1 MNQIQRVAVVGAGTM
16 GRGIAQ
22 VVAQAG
28 LVVTLIDREPDIVRS
43 ALEHIRQQLE
53 RAVER
58 GRLDAEQAS
67 VALSLIAVDTGLEAV
82 SDADLVIEA
91 VPEVVDLKRDIFHR
105 LDQYCA
111 QQALLASNTSSISIT
126 LLGAAT
132 GRPERVLGLHFFNP
146 VPVMKLVE
154 VVRGL
159 RTADETI
166 EAAVQFAQ
174 RLGKTPVV
182 VKDSPGFVSNR
193 VLMPMINEAIDAL
206 MEGVASAEEID
217 TVMRLGANHPMG
229 PLELADL
236 IGLDVVLQILDVLH
250 HDFGDPRYRPS
261 PLLRQMVAAGKLGRK
276 SGEEGGGRF
285 YIVNGRPLRPG

>member
-28 LVVTLIDREPDIVRS
+28 LVVTLIDRESDIVRS
-43 ALEHIRQQLE
+43 ALEHIRRQLE

-91 VPEVVDLKRDIFHR
+91 VPEVVDLKRDIFRR

-193 VLMPMINEAIDAL
+193 VLMPMINEAINAL

-236 IGLDVVLQILDVLH
+236 IGLDVVLHILEVLH
-250 HDFGDPRYRPS
+250 HDFGDPKYRPS

-276 SGEEGGGRF
+276 SSEGFYRYEE
-285 YIVNGRPLRPG
+285 

>member
-53 RAVER
+53 RAVQR

-166 EAAVQFAQ
+166 EAAVQFAR

-193 VLMPMINEAIDAL
+193 VLMPMINEAVYAL

-236 IGLDVVLQILDVLH
+236 IGLDVVLQILEVLH
-250 HDFGDPRYRPS
+250 HDFGDPKYRPC
-261 PLLRQMVAAGKLGRK
+261 PFLRQMVAAGKLGRK
-276 SGEEGGGRF
+276 SGEGF
-285 YIVNGRPLRPG
+285 YRYEE

>member
-1 MNQIQRVAVVGAGTM
+1 MQRVAVVGAGTM
-16 GRGIAQ
+16 GRSIAQ

-28 LVVTLIDREPDIVRS
+28 LVVTLIDRESEIVRS
-43 ALEHIRQQLE
+43 ALERIRAQLE

-67 VALSLIAVDTGLEAV
+67 VALSLIAVDTSVEAA

-91 VPEVVDLKRDIFHR
+91 VPEVVDLKRDVFRR

-111 QQALLASNTSSISIT
+111 PEALLASNTSSISIT

-159 RTADETI
+159 RTSDETI
-166 EAAVQFAQ
+166 ETAVEFAL
-174 RLGKTPVV
+174 RLDKTPVV
-182 VKDSPGFVSNR
+182 VRDSPGFVSNR

-276 SGEEGGGRF
+276 SGEGF
-285 YIVNGRPLRPG
+285 YRYEE

>member
-1 MNQIQRVAVVGAGTM
+1 MSRIQRVAVVGAGTM

-28 LVVTLIDREPDIVRS
+28 LVVTLIDRESEIVRS
-43 ALEHIRQQLE
+43 ALERIRAQLE

-67 VALSLIAVDTGLEAV
+67 VALSLIAVDTSVEAA

-91 VPEVVDLKRDIFHR
+91 VPEVVDLKRDVFRR

-111 QQALLASNTSSISIT
+111 PEALLASNTSSISIT

-159 RTADETI
+159 RTSDETI
-166 EAAVQFAQ
+166 ETAVEFAL
-174 RLGKTPVV
+174 RLDKTPVV
-182 VKDSPGFVSNR
+182 VRDSPGFVSNR

-276 SGEEGGGRF
+276 SGEGF
-285 YIVNGRPLRPG
+285 YRYEE

>member
-1 MNQIQRVAVVGAGTM
+1 MSRIQRVAVVGAGTM
-16 GRGIAQ
+16 GRSIAQ

-28 LVVTLIDREPDIVRS
+28 LVVTLIDRESEIVRS
-43 ALEHIRQQLE
+43 ALERIRAQLE

-67 VALSLIAVDTGLEAV
+67 VALSLIAVDTSVEAA

-91 VPEVVDLKRDIFHR
+91 VPEVVDLKRDVFRR

-111 QQALLASNTSSISIT
+111 PEALLASNTSSISIT
-126 LLGAAT
+126 LLGSAT

-159 RTADETI
+159 RTSDETI
-166 EAAVQFAQ
+166 ETAVEFAL
-174 RLGKTPVV
+174 RLDKTPVV
-182 VKDSPGFVSNR
+182 VRDSPGFVSNR

-276 SGEEGGGRF
+276 SGEGF
-285 YIVNGRPLRPG
+285 YRYEE

>member
-67 VALSLIAVDTGLEAV
+67 VALSLIAVDTSLEAV

-91 VPEVVDLKRDIFHR
+91 VPEVVDLKRDIFRR

-111 QQALLASNTSSISIT
+111 QEALLASNTSSISIT

-166 EAAVQFAQ
+166 EGAVRFAQ

-193 VLMPMINEAIDAL
+193 VLMPMINEAINAL

-236 IGLDVVLQILDVLH
+236 IGLDIVLQILEVLH
-250 HDFGDPRYRPS
+250 HDFGDPKYRPC

-276 SGEEGGGRF
+276 SGEGF
-285 YIVNGRPLRPG
+285 YRYEE

>member
-1 MNQIQRVAVVGAGTM
+1 MCSSD
-16 GRGIAQ
+16 
-22 VVAQAG
+22 
-28 LVVTLIDREPDIVRS
+28 LS
-43 ALEHIRQQLE
+43 ALERIRAQLE

-67 VALSLIAVDTGLEAV
+67 VALSLIAVDTSVEAA

-91 VPEVVDLKRDIFHR
+91 VPEVVDLKRDVFRR

-111 QQALLASNTSSISIT
+111 PEALLASNTSSISIT
-126 LLGAAT
+126 LLGSAT

-159 RTADETI
+159 RTSDETI
-166 EAAVQFAQ
+166 ETAVEFAL
-174 RLGKTPVV
+174 RLDKTPVV
-182 VKDSPGFVSNR
+182 VRDSPGFVSNR

-276 SGEEGGGRF
+276 SGEGF
-285 YIVNGRPLRPG
+285 YRYEE

>member
-1 MNQIQRVAVVGAGTM
+1 MQRVAVVGAGTM
-16 GRGIAQ
+16 GRSIAQ

-28 LVVTLIDREPDIVRS
+28 LVVTLIDRESEIVRS
-43 ALEHIRQQLE
+43 ALERIRAQLE

-67 VALSLIAVDTGLEAV
+67 VALSLIAVDTSVEAA

-91 VPEVVDLKRDIFHR
+91 VPEVVDLKRDVFRR

-111 QQALLASNTSSISIT
+111 PEALLASNTSSISIT
-126 LLGAAT
+126 LLGSAT

-159 RTADETI
+159 RTSDETI
-166 EAAVQFAQ
+166 ETAVEFAL
-174 RLGKTPVV
+174 RLDKTPVV
-182 VKDSPGFVSNR
+182 VRDSPGFVSNR

-276 SGEEGGGRF
+276 SGEGF
-285 YIVNGRPLRPG
+285 YRYEE

>member
-1 MNQIQRVAVVGAGTM
+1 MSRIQRVAVVGAGTM
-16 GRGIAQ
+16 GRSIAQ

-28 LVVTLIDREPDIVRS
+28 LVVTLIDRESEIVRS
-43 ALEHIRQQLE
+43 ALERIRAQLE

-67 VALSLIAVDTGLEAV
+67 VALSLIAVDTSVEAA

-91 VPEVVDLKRDIFHR
+91 VPEVVDLKRDVFRR

-111 QQALLASNTSSISIT
+111 PEALLASNTSSISIT

-159 RTADETI
+159 RTSDETI
-166 EAAVQFAQ
+166 ETAVEFAL
-174 RLGKTPVV
+174 RLDKTPVV
-182 VKDSPGFVSNR
+182 VRDSPGFVSNR

-276 SGEEGGGRF
+276 SGEGF
-285 YIVNGRPLRPG
+285 YRYEE

>member
-1 MNQIQRVAVVGAGTM
+1 VSRIQRVAVVGAGTM
-16 GRGIAQ
+16 GRSIAQ

-28 LVVTLIDREPDIVRS
+28 LVVTLIDRESEIVRS
-43 ALEHIRQQLE
+43 ALERIRAQLE

-67 VALSLIAVDTGLEAV
+67 VALSLIAVDTSVEAA

-91 VPEVVDLKRDIFHR
+91 VPEVVDLKRDVFRR

-111 QQALLASNTSSISIT
+111 PEALLASNTSSISIT
-126 LLGAAT
+126 LLGSAT

-159 RTADETI
+159 RTSDETI
-166 EAAVQFAQ
+166 ETAVEFAL
-174 RLGKTPVV
+174 RLDKTPVV
-182 VKDSPGFVSNR
+182 VRDSPGFVSNR

-276 SGEEGGGRF
+276 SGEGF
-285 YIVNGRPLRPG
+285 YRYEE